1 MGGLDPPIQR
11 RKPRTRRLDRRV
23 KPADGEIERTETT
36 MVTIRAE
43 IASDFAAREAL
54 LNRAFG
60 TKRLR
65 KTSERLRAGRLPAQG
80 LAFSALDAKGK
91 LIGTVRLWNII
102 AGSAGPA
109 LLLGPLAVDCK
120 TQCKGIG
127 SVLMNHALAAA
138 SRLGHS
144 SVLLVGDA
152 PYYGRFGFSV
162 EHTRSLHLPGP
173 VERERF
179 LGLELEAEALDGAE
193 GLVAASG
200 RMAVVQ
206 RQAA

>member
-1 MGGLDPPIQR
+1 
-11 RKPRTRRLDRRV
+11 
-23 KPADGEIERTETT
+23 

-43 IASDFAAREAL
+43 ISTDFAAREAL
-54 LNRAFG
+54 LNKVFG
-60 TKRLR
+60 AKRLR
-65 KTSERLRAGRLPAQG
+65 KTSERLRARRVAAEG
-80 LAFSALDAKGK
+80 LAFSATDAKGK
-91 LIGTVRLWNII
+91 LIGTVRLWDII

-127 SVLMNHALAAA
+127 SALMNHALNEAK
-138 SRLGHS
+138 RLGHS

-152 PYYGRFGFSV
+152 PYYARFRFSV
-162 EHTRSLHLPGP
+162 EHTRALHLPGP

-179 LGLELEAEALDGAE
+179 LGIELKAQALDGAE
-193 GLVAASG
+193 GLVIASG
-200 RMAVVQ
+200 RMADLQ